1 MARATVAD
9 RLNHI
14 LVEIDLIRSFVAH
27 AGDGHVGDRMLRR
40 AVERS
45 LEIVSEASRHIPAEL
60 QSAHPEIPWR
70 SIADIGNV
78 LRHGY
83 DQIADHRIWAVVEQH
98 LEPLESAVRAMLEQT
113 TVAITWL
120 HDASPSWRLDEGQ
133 THPVNADDAA
143 ASLP

>member
-9 RLNHI
+9 RLKHI
-14 LVEIDLIRSFVAH
+14 LDEIDLIRSFVAH
-27 AGDGHVGDRMLRR
+27 SSGDGRVGGRMLRR

-45 LEIVSEASRHIPAEL
+45 LEIVTEASRHIPAEL

-70 SIADIGNV
+70 SVADIGNV

-83 DQIADHRIWAVVEQH
+83 DQIGDHRVWAVVEQD

-113 TVAITWL
+113 SGRDNV
-120 HDASPSWRLDEGQ
+120 DP
-133 THPVNADDAA
+133 
-143 ASLP
+143 